1 MKERKGKSSA
11 PIADRHLVDGSLQDW
26 WYLRFFR
33 VDWRVHFLP
42 FSIPFLFLLIST
54 INWLCKEWERQRER
68 ERERERERRQEKS
81 GKGVG
86 RKRLARR
93 FQNYHFRLTDLI
105 SGSVSTTNFND
116 AVTWQLSVLI
126 WFGILWHSIDI
137 LLRFHKAIGI
147 HSHKWHIK
155 ILRNSLWGFLR
166 IPERVFEMLM
176 GVH

>member
-1 MKERKGKSSA
+1 MVHYKIGDIFVSSEW
-11 PIADRHLVDGSLQDW
+11 IGEFI
-26 WYLRFFR
+26 FFCFHS
-33 VDWRVHFLP
+33 VPVSFD
-42 FSIPFLFLLIST
+42 INDQLIM
-54 INWLCKEWERQRER
+54 QRMRETER
-68 ERERERERRQEKS
+68 ERERQQEKS